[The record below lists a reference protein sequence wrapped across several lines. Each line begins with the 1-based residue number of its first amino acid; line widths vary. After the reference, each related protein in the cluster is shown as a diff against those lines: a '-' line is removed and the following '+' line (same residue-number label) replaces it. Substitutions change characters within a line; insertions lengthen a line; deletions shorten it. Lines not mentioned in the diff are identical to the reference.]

1 MGAARSRVMRGLLQE
16 KQRATEPQMSAI
28 KSILVS
34 VDLAEGSDRVLDY
47 ALDFASKLGARLTL
61 LHVYNLP
68 VYNFPDGSF
77 VPTAEVAGQVGDAA
91 RRHLNDTVARLKTR
105 GIEMEAIL
113 RSGPTAN
120 EICSVATEIGADL
133 VIMGT
138 HGRGAIGRALLG
150 STANT
155 VVRSSPVPVLTV
167 RTTDHA

>member
-1 MGAARSRVMRGLLQE
+1 
-16 KQRATEPQMSAI
+16 MSAI

-77 VPTAEVAGQVGDAA
+77 VPTAEVAAQVGDAA
-91 RRHLNDTVARLKTR
+91 RRSLDATVARLTER
-105 GIEMEAIL
+105 GIEVTGLL
-113 RSGPTAN
+113 RSGPTAP
-120 EICSVATEIGADL
+120 EICNVATEVGADL

-138 HGRGAIGRALLG
+138 HGRGALGRALLG
-150 STANT
+150 STANA

-167 RTTDHA
+167 RTTDHK

>member
-1 MGAARSRVMRGLLQE
+1 
-16 KQRATEPQMSAI
+16 MSAI

-77 VPTAEVAGQVGDAA
+77 VPTAEVASQVGDAA
-91 RRHLNDTVARLKTR
+91 RRSLDATVAQLKAR
-105 GIEMEAIL
+105 GIELDGLL
-113 RSGPTAN
+113 RSGPTAQ
-120 EICSVATEIGADL
+120 EICNVATEVGADL
-133 VIMGT
+133 IIMGT
-138 HGRGAIGRALLG
+138 HGRGAIGRAFLG

-155 VVRSSPVPVLTV
+155 VVRSAPVPVLTV
-167 RTTDHA
+167 RTTDHK